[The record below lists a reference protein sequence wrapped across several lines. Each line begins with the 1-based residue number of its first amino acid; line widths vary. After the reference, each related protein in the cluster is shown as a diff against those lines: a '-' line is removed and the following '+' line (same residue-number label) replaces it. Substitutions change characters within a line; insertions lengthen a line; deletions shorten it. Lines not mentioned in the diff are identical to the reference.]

1 MSYLGLVPV
10 ALVLVSASAFCFSY
24 IIAVVRDDVAAAFP
38 YISDT
43 GADVPE
49 SCVFSL
55 LLNISSFLSFCSMYL
70 RFKAVEALAGIEDR
84 WLWRMN
90 RFTMVLG
97 LISSFGCILVANF
110 QEGTVVEAVHVV
122 GAALTFIGGLIYCF
136 LQTAMSYH
144 MCPMYNGL
152 YICRA
157 RLTICVV
164 SLVCLAATIVSAA
177 IAIQDWKKIDIGDK
191 DKFKWGPD
199 EPGYAAH
206 VVSTVGEWLTALTF
220 LGFFFTYVRE
230 FHKFNLEINTHPLV
244 RHLDEEPILD
254 HPNERSHLLM

>member
-1 MSYLGLVPV
+1 MSHLGLLPV
-10 ALVLVSASAFCFSY
+10 ALVLVAASAFCFSY

-38 YISDT
+38 YISDA

-55 LLNISSFLSFCSMYL
+55 LLNIASFLSFSTMYL
-70 RFKAVEALAGIEDR
+70 RFKAVEALVGNEDR

-90 RFTMVLG
+90 RVTMGLG
-97 LISSFGCILVANF
+97 FLSSFGCILVANF
-110 QEGTVVEAVHVV
+110 QEGTVVEAVHVT
-122 GAALTFIGGLIYCF
+122 GAAFTFFGGMIYCF

-157 RLTICVV
+157 RLTIALV
-164 SLVCLAATIVSAA
+164 SLVCLVVTIISAA
-177 IAIQDWKKIDIGDK
+177 IALKDWKSIDIADK
-191 DKFKWGPD
+191 DKFKWSPD
-199 EPGYAAH
+199 QPGYPAH
-206 VVSTVGEWLTALTF
+206 VVSTVGEWLTAITF
-220 LGFFFTYVRE
+220 LSFFFTYVRE
-230 FHKFNLEINTHPLV
+230 FHKFNLEVNTRPLV

-254 HPNERSHLLM
+254 CPNERSHLLM